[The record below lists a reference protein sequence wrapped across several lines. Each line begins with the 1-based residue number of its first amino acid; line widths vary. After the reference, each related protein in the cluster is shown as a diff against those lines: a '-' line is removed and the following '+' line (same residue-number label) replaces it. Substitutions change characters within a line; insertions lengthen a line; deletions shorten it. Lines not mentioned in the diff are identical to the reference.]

1 MKNGLCLAGGGIKGA
16 AHIGALKAFEEEN
29 IDFQYIGGTSSGSI
43 VACLYACGF
52 LADEM
57 YKIFKRYSNQIKYFE
72 IKRILQLIF
81 GLICNREINI
91 DGLNSGKKI
100 EEFTKRVCNEKGIY
114 TIKDIKKPL
123 IIPSV
128 NLDNG
133 DLICFTSVE
142 VRNEVSD
149 KVIFVNDADIGKVV
163 RASCSFPVVFSPCS
177 YKDVKL
183 LDGGIRENV
192 AWREVKCIGADKV
205 LNLIFEE
212 KKKEN
217 KEENIIDIAQKSF
230 SLLCRELSKYEMD
243 GSGFTLK
250 FITNKVGLLDAG
262 KVDEL
267 YELGYKETKRNMD
280 KIKKYL
286 KIKTH

>member
-1 MKNGLCLAGGGIKGA
+1 MRNGLCLAGGGIKGA

-29 IDFQYIGGTSSGSI
+29 INFQYIGGTSSGSI
-43 VACLYACGF
+43 VACLYASGF
-52 LADEM
+52 TADEI

-72 IKRILQLIF
+72 IKRILKLIF
-81 GLICNREINI
+81 GVIFNREINI

-100 EEFTKRVCNEKGIY
+100 EEFTKRMCKEKGIY
-114 TIKDIKKPL
+114 TIKDIKKPI

-128 NLDNG
+128 NLENG
-133 DLICFTSVE
+133 NLICFTSVE

-177 YKDVKL
+177 YKDMKL

-192 AWREVKCIGADKV
+192 AWREVECIGADKV
-205 LNLIFEE
+205 LNLTFEE

-280 KIKKYL
+280 KIKEYL